1 MKIIMAKV
9 LTEKRF
15 ILSYIL
21 TSTSFISNLFANNS
35 IPHE

>member
-21 TSTSFISNLFANNS
+21 TSTFISNLFANNS